1 MDQNTNIL
9 KIYLKEVS
17 TFHRTLTKQQEYEYI
32 LRYQN
37 NNDYEARNTVITS
50 HLKFVISRAKKF
62 ADQTHTDIE
71 DLINAGNE
79 ALLIAIDKFNTDSG
93 VRFLSYA
100 NWWILEKMQVLL
112 KELSLIRLPH
122 NKVVYLHKIKKAIN
136 NHLNVTGTEPGI
148 ELISELTNLSEKEI
162 EDCMSLT
169 FGKVSLDDPINEH
182 ESDTTYYNLIADED
196 SPTTE
201 DILYNIDMIHDIQRS
216 LGSFEERERGI
227 INDYYGLNGTEQL
240 SLDEVVVK
248 YNITGTRVRQ
258 IINKVIKKLRHPER
272 NLDLKKYF

>member
-9 KIYLKEVS
+9 KIYLKEVG

-32 LRYQN
+32 TRYQQHK
-37 NNDYEARNTVITS
+37 DYEARNIVVTS
-50 HLKFVISRAKKF
+50 HLKFVVSRAKKF

-79 ALLIAIDKFNTDSG
+79 ALLIAIDKFNTSSG

-112 KELSLIRLPH
+112 KELALIRLPH

-136 NHLNVTGTEPGI
+136 NHLNVTGQEPDTQ
-148 ELISELTNLSEKEI
+148 LISELTGLSEKEI

-169 FGKVSLDDPINEH
+169 FGRVSLDDPINEH
-182 ESDTTYYNLIADED
+182 ESETTYYNLIADED

-201 DILYNIDMIHDIQRS
+201 DILYNMDMIEDIQRA
-216 LGSFEERERGI
+216 LTTFDDREQGI
-227 INDYYGLNGTEQL
+227 INDYYGLNGTTQL
-240 SLDEVVVK
+240 SLDEIVDK
-248 YNITGTRVRQ
+248 YDITGTRVRQ
-258 IINKVIKKLRHPER
+258 IINKVIKKLRHPTR

>member
-1 MDQNTNIL
+1 MERNTNIL
-9 KIYLKEVS
+9 KIYLKEVG

-32 LRYQN
+32 IQYQKY
-37 NNDYEARNTVITS
+37 NDYAARDIVITS
-50 HLKFVISRAKKF
+50 HLKFVVGRAKKF

-79 ALLIAIDKFNTDSG
+79 AMLVAIDRFNINSG

-136 NHLNVTGTEPGI
+136 NHLNVTGVEPDI
-148 ELISELTNLSEKEI
+148 EAISELTNLSEKEI
-162 EDCMSLT
+162 ADCMSLT

-182 ESDTTYYNLIADED
+182 ESETTYYNLIADND

-201 DILYNIDMIHDIQRS
+201 DMLYNIDLIEDIQRS
-216 LGSFEERERGI
+216 LSSFDERELGI
-227 INDYYGLNGTEQL
+227 INDYFGLNHSQQL
-240 SLDEVVVK
+240 ILEEIVDK
-248 YNITGTRVRQ
+248 YEITGTRVRQ
-258 IINKVIKKLRHPER
+258 IINKVIKKLRHPSR
-272 NLDLKKYF
+272 NIDLKKYL